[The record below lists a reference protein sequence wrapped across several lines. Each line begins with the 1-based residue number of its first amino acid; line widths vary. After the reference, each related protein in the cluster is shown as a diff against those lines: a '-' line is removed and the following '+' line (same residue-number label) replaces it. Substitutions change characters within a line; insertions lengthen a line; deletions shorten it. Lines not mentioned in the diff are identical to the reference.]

1 MACNC
6 SGSNLA
12 SGKTSLPRCAIP
24 SSDSTYCVEQVETHP
39 NINVIWNTALGG
51 GCYPEK
57 GKIVSLS
64 LYPNEKEITVDV
76 PAYFIFVC
84 VITQNC

>member
-12 SGKTSLPRCAIP
+12 SGKTSLPRCATP

-39 NINVIWNTALGG
+39 NINVIR
-51 GCYPEK
+51 
-57 GKIVSLS
+57 KIVSLS
-64 LYPNEKEITVDV
+64 LYPNEKEITMDV

-84 VITQNC
+84 VIP